1 MPQGPDGKAIIIV
14 KKVSGH
20 GGHHGGSWKV
30 AYADFVTSM
39 MAFFMVLWL
48 VNSASVKT
56 REQIAYYFKKPG
68 VFIKGSGTPLE
79 TGGAGILPDAFA
91 PPADGN
97 SQIQP
102 HNRIYSVD
110 QDVGI
115 VREAFGRSDEKSAP
129 ESFPLPREPFAGK
142 TAELEQKIPQLTG
155 TKAEVESV
163 AAEIQTLLQR
173 ERSEFGGSLGTVSV
187 KLDQRGLQLE
197 IMDTPMA
204 SMFQRGSATIDRDAR
219 SQLQKIAK
227 LLSKLPNPIDIE
239 GHTDAVP
246 FSLATARRYDN
257 WDLSVD
263 RANTARRS
271 LVQMGLKETQ
281 FARVVGYAAQR
292 PKIPVDPLHP
302 SNRRITISMRFT
314 EQAASAL
321 KGVNVTKTES
331 RPVRRPQSTAAESTE
346 AEAVKTQSAEPTAR
360 KSSTDEDGTPVE
372 DDAGAAAR

>member
-1 MPQGPDGKAIIIV
+1 MPQGPDGKTIIIV
-14 KKVSGH
+14 KKVAGH

-56 REQIAYYFKKPG
+56 REQIAYYFRKPG
-68 VFIKGSGTPLE
+68 VFVKGSGTPLQ
-79 TGGAGILPDAFA
+79 TGGAGILPEAYA

-97 SQIQP
+97 SQVQP

-110 QDVGI
+110 QDIGMK
-115 VREAFGRSDEKSAP
+115 REAFGKNEGSSSVD
-129 ESFPLPREPFAGK
+129 SFPLPREQLEQGPI
-142 TAELEQKIPQLTG
+142 EEIEDLEQKTQLTG

-163 AAEIQTLLQR
+163 ASEIQTLLQK

-187 KLDQRGLQLE
+187 NLDQRGLHLE

-204 SMFQRGSATIDRDAR
+204 SMFQRGSASIDRDAR
-219 SQLQKIAK
+219 GQLQKIVK

-246 FSLATARRYDN
+246 YSLATSRRYDN

-263 RANTARRS
+263 RANTARRI
-271 LVQMGLKETQ
+271 LVQMGLKESQ

-292 PKIPVDPLHP
+292 PKIPADPLHP

-314 EQAASAL
+314 EQAASTL
-321 KGVNVTKTES
+321 KGANVTRTES
-331 RPVRRPQSTAAESTE
+331 RLQKRAQS
-346 AEAVKTQSAEPTAR
+346 KTPASNANA
-360 KSSTDEDGTPVE
+360 DEDGTLVK
-372 DDAGAAAR
+372 DDAPMEKP